1 MTQNQGYYGVPRTQQ
16 PNNPTVPLGMV
27 VTFLVSHW
35 GSRIFRQKKRIGQL
49 GLRWFPEKRTAGR
62 TISAFAPGNLSSG
75 GLRYFETMGC

>member
-49 GLRWFPEKRTAGR
+49 GLRWFPEKGR
-62 TISAFAPGNLSSG
+62 LAEQFLPLRPGISALGV
-75 GLRYFETMGC
+75 